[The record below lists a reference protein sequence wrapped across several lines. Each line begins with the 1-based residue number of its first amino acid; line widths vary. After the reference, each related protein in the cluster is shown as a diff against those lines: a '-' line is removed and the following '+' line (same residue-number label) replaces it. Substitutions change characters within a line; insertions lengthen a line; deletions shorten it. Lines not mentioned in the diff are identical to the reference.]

1 LGIDA
6 PVVELEVMQ
15 HVGIPHSGS
24 QVADFFV
31 VGLECSRKAVD
42 MGMGGSELLG
52 GDGGASLHC
61 GGESVGHCTC
71 DFTEFVPTE
80 ADEGFG

>member
-6 PVVELEVMQ
+6 PVVELEVVW
-15 HVGIPHSGS
+15 HNGVPHSGS

-31 VGLECSRKAVD
+31 AGLKCPCKVVD
-42 MGMGGSELLG
+42 TGMGS
-52 GDGGASLHC
+52 DGGASLHH
-61 GGESVGHCTC
+61 GSKSIGHGSCN
-71 DFTEFVPTE
+71 FAEFIPAE